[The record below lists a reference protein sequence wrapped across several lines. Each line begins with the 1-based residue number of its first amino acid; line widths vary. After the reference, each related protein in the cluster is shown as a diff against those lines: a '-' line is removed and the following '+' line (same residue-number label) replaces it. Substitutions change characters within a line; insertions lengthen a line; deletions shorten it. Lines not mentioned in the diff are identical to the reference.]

1 MLMKEGGWIGSQ
13 LLQALELRG
22 WLAARIKDSV
32 SEPRGQAHSFLLLAH
47 SFVISTQT
55 TISCAELYHIT
66 RTQSNIIRAILQQ
79 HPTPHHNRAS
89 TTTPA
94 ATMSDSE
101 GAAAASSH
109 PTTGGKSIETVQA
122 QQNRLQGER
131 QPYKSWRKK
140 YRKMRVKFDGVLE
153 ENKTLFK
160 QEHKLE
166 GTAKRL
172 REELE

>member
-1 MLMKEGGWIGSQ
+1 VEGTPPSFR
-13 LLQALELRG
+13 LL
-22 WLAARIKDSV
+22 
-32 SEPRGQAHSFLLLAH
+32 GQARDADRAWLEGKRIPSVAH
-47 SFVISTQT
+47 FFVTSTQLDNTLDSTTRRKHQYHPSVPHLHPKTANTT
-55 TISCAELYHIT
+55 TIAQNDS
-66 RTQSNIIRAILQQ
+66 
-79 HPTPHHNRAS
+79 
-89 TTTPA
+89 
-94 ATMSDSE
+94 TMSDSE
-101 GAAAASSH
+101 SAAAAPSSH
-109 PTTGGKSIETVQA
+109 PTTGGKSLETVQA

>member
-1 MLMKEGGWIGSQ
+1 
-13 LLQALELRG
+13 
-22 WLAARIKDSV
+22 
-32 SEPRGQAHSFLLLAH
+32 
-47 SFVISTQT
+47 
-55 TISCAELYHIT
+55 
-66 RTQSNIIRAILQQ
+66 
-79 HPTPHHNRAS
+79 
-89 TTTPA
+89 
-94 ATMSDSE
+94 MSDSE
-101 GAAAASSH
+101 GAAAAPSQH

-122 QQNRLQGER
+122 QQNRLQGDR

>member
-1 MLMKEGGWIGSQ
+1 MKEREWIGTPPSFR
-13 LLQALELRG
+13 LRG
-22 WLAARIKDSV
+22 QAGWRRGC
-32 SEPRGQAHSFLLLAH
+32 EPREQAHSFASSPNYLPL
-47 SFVISTQT
+47 T
-55 TISCAELYHIT
+55 TFALHCYIFFDFDT
-66 RTQSNIIRAILQQ
+66 RINKQ
-79 HPTPHHNRAS
+79 HPSIPDHYFRHP
-89 TTTPA
+89 TTTAQAPA
-94 ATMSDSE
+94 ATTMSDSE

-122 QQNRLQGER
+122 QQNALQGER

-140 YRKMRVKFDGVLE
+140 YRKMRVKFDAVLE

>member
-1 MLMKEGGWIGSQ
+1 MVPYLGTPPSFR
-13 LLQALELRG
+13 L
-22 WLAARIKDSV
+22 
-32 SEPRGQAHSFLLLAH
+32 RGQAGGADANLESKRIPSQHLPTTYLPHTTFARLCYI
-47 SFVISTQT
+47 FFDFDTQ
-55 TISCAELYHIT
+55 I
-66 RTQSNIIRAILQQ
+66 NKQ
-79 HPTPHHNRAS
+79 HPSIPDHHFRHP
-89 TTTPA
+89 TTTAQAPA
-94 ATMSDSE
+94 AYTMSDSE

-122 QQNRLQGER
+122 QQNALQGER

-140 YRKMRVKFDGVLE
+140 YRKMRVKFDAVLE